1 MRVYGARTGTR
12 TPDPRLKRALLYQL
26 SYPRIWS
33 GWRDSNPYAF
43 RHGNLNPA
51 RLPISP
57 HPDMKVFTAWG
68 YTYNPSK
75 TPCYT
80 AKAVR
85 YNTSLSRRTYLVV
98 GYPNGRWYQERDSN
112 PYLAIISHLYWP
124 VVRSRHK
131 RWLCICPYNHQIRVD
146 TLSALL
152 TRFHHAGPLLC
163 NCR

>member
-1 MRVYGARTGTR
+1 MVRRPGLEPRTS
-12 TPDPRLKRALLYQL
+12 RLKGGSSTIELPADMVRVKGLEPIRL
-26 SYPRIWS
+26 STREPKSRVS
-33 GWRDSNPYAF
+33 T
-43 RHGNLNPA
+43 
-51 RLPISP
+51 ISP

-68 YTYNPSK
+68 YTYNPNK

-98 GYPNGRWYQERDSN
+98 DYPNGRWYQERDSN